1 MSCRNAALAAL
12 ALVVAA
18 AIPAARASSPA
29 AWAQLEKETAA
40 ACAKASD
47 LKDPVVHPAT
57 VRFDDSV
64 GIDARWVT
72 GVWKPAHMKGAK
84 TSMLC
89 LYDRKAKRAVAQEAE
104 GWKGA
109 MAAPAR
115 TPIKAPA
122 SAPASARPAG

>member
-12 ALVVAA
+12 ALVVAVA
-18 AIPAARASSPA
+18 VPTARASSPA

-72 GVWKPAHMKGAK
+72 GAWKPAHMKGAK

-115 TPIKAPA
+115 TPVKAPA

>member
-12 ALVVAA
+12 ALVVVA

-57 VRFDDSV
+57 VRFDDAV

-72 GVWKPAHMKGAK
+72 GAWKPAHMKGAMA
-84 TSMLC
+84 TPP
-89 LYDRKAKRAVAQEAE
+89 KAPV
-104 GWKGA
+104 
-109 MAAPAR
+109 
-115 TPIKAPA
+115 KAPA
-122 SAPASARPAG
+122 AAPTPARPAG

>member
-1 MSCRNAALAAL
+1 MSCRNATLAAL

-18 AIPAARASSPA
+18 AIPTARASSPA

-72 GVWKPAHMKGAK
+72 GAWKPAHMKGAK

-109 MAAPAR
+109 MAAPAK
-115 TPIKAPA
+115 TPVKAPA

>member
-12 ALVVAA
+12 ALVVVA

-29 AWAQLEKETAA
+29 AWAQLEKDTAA

-57 VRFDDSV
+57 VRFDDAV

-72 GVWKPAHMKGAK
+72 GAWKPAHMKGAK

-89 LYDRKAKRAVAQEAE
+89 LYDRKTKRAVAQEAE
-104 GWKGA
+104 AWKGA
-109 MAAPAR
+109 MAAPPK
-115 TPIKAPA
+115 TPVKAPA

>member
-12 ALVVAA
+12 ALVVAVA
-18 AIPAARASSPA
+18 VPTARASSPA

-72 GVWKPAHMKGAK
+72 GAWKPAHMKGAK

-89 LYDRKAKRAVAQEAE
+89 LYDRKTKRAVAQEAVA
-104 GWKGA
+104 WKGA
-109 MAAPAR
+109 MASPAK
-115 TPIKAPA
+115 TPVKAQA